1 MIPDKPITSMANRL
15 ISAPIPLLVAMLMVG
30 TGCDNPDP
38 SPKKTP
44 SGTADSAATAAGPV
58 APDSSQ
64 TVAVQEDSSDLRYF
78 ADINPSLK
86 QDPVVLAYLR
96 KHVVERPEYMR
107 FIEIREKRRSIAVRQ
122 CDETMID
129 FADTLAS
136 GNSYSIRIDSRK
148 FDSTRHR
155 LGWNSDKNEPEI
167 RWVERIDGRSYYGTD
182 GFPPTSEIASF
193 LVTIN
198 GRDIRI
204 PKSAYDRF
212 YNLSFCTHSRK
223 YQYIEAYE
231 SSDGKHLYIYM
242 EASDGAG
249 AYSVKM
255 VFDHTT
261 WITSMAERL
270 DFSGN
275 AVMDG
280 LNEPGISQSDVDAP
294 VERD

>member
-1 MIPDKPITSMANRL
+1 MTNTL
-15 ISAPIPLLVAMLMVG
+15 TSAPVLLLITMLMAG

-38 SPKKTP
+38 SPKMD
-44 SGTADSAATAAGPV
+44 SSRTADSAATAASSTT
-58 APDSSQ
+58 PDSSHD
-64 TVAVQEDSSDLRYF
+64 VAVEEDSSDLRYF

-107 FIEIREKRRSIAVRQ
+107 FIEIREKRRSIAIRQ
-122 CDETMID
+122 CDETMIA

-136 GNSYSIRIDSRK
+136 GNAYVIRITSK
-148 FDSTRHR
+148 EFDSTAHR
-155 LGWNSDKNEPEI
+155 LGRESDKNNPDI
-167 RWVERIDGRSYYGTD
+167 RWVERIDGKSHYGTD
-182 GFPPTSEIASF
+182 GFPPNEEISSF

-198 GRDIRI
+198 GRDILI

-212 YNLSFCTHSRK
+212 YNLNLCTHSRK
-223 YQYIEAYE
+223 YKYIEAYE

-242 EASDGAG
+242 EAGDGAG

-255 VFDHTT
+255 VFDHTR